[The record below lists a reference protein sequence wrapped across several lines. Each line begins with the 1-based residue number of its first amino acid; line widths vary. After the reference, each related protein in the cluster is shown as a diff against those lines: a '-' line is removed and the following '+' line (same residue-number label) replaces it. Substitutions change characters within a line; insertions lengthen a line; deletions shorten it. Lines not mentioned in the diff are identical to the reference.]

1 VPTELVRIATLEEC
15 DLIDRFFTTPYNPN
29 MGHSLRHFI
38 HNLHE
43 KGHIAWF
50 IRKMPF
56 VRIKHD
62 KVCKDYIFFSIYIN

>member
-38 HNLHE
+38 HILHE

-50 IRKMPF
+50 IRKMPL

-62 KVCKDYIFFSIYIN
+62 KVRNDYQLFSI